1 MEVIFSYINEKI
13 KRGLKNNFQF
23 IIGGGCLIKR
33 NIINSNSNFFRYI
46 TLYNE
51 LEEKE
56 GNYTDFF
63 LYIKNEQKRE
73 AAVNEILKNNIWN
86 YFKKIKY
93 DYKNEFKKILDENG
107 EEIGYI
113 VRAIELSHIES
124 YLSRKKQKEQIIN
137 ITSNIPLKNENISNN
152 NTSINNSQM
161 QNNINNN
168 MNNNI
173 NNNMNNNMN
182 NMNMPVNFQNMQN
195 QMNMMNNMNMN
206 FKNINNNIINNNPNW
221 NNCNMNNF
229 NNINNNQSLYERIN
243 YLTNEN
249 FTLKNTIQLKDNEI
263 KELKQRID
271 NLVNNTTQLVDFNK
285 IRVVQFISMD
295 HTLICGIKCLLTD
308 TFAEVEEKLYKIY
321 PQYRETNNAFQVDGR
336 TILRF
341 KTIAENNIQEGHGV
355 QIIKIE

>member
-124 YLSRKKQKEQIIN
+124 YLCRKKQKEQIIN

-152 NTSINNSQM
+152 NTNINNSQM

-173 NNNMNNNMN
+173 NNNM
-182 NMNMPVNFQNMQN
+182 
-195 QMNMMNNMNMN
+195 
-206 FKNINNNIINNNPNW
+206 K
-221 NNCNMNNF
+221 
-229 NNINNNQSLYERIN
+229 S
-243 YLTNEN
+243 
-249 FTLKNTIQLKDNEI
+249 
-263 KELKQRID
+263 
-271 NLVNNTTQLVDFNK
+271 
-285 IRVVQFISMD
+285 
-295 HTLICGIKCLLTD
+295 
-308 TFAEVEEKLYKIY
+308 KL
-321 PQYRETNNAFQVDGR
+321 E
-336 TILRF
+336 
-341 KTIAENNIQEGHGV
+341 
-355 QIIKIE
+355 